1 MADQSNHLIRQIVI
15 STGAVTT
22 LAGGGSGNSTDDTG
36 TRASFKSPQGIT
48 TDGTN
53 LYVADSYNHKIRKI
67 VIDNASVTTLAGTG
81 SSGSTDNTTGTS
93 ASFYGPSGIATD
105 GFNLYVADRSSSLI
119 RRIVIATG
127 AVTTLA
133 GMGSGNPIDDTGT
146 AARFKVPTG
155 ITSDGID
162 LYVLD
167 KQNHLIR
174 KID

>member
-1 MADQSNHLIRQIVI
+1 MADTKNHLIRQIVI
-15 STGAVTT
+15 ST
-22 LAGGGSGNSTDDTG
+22 
-36 TRASFKSPQGIT
+36 RA
-48 TDGTN
+48 
-53 LYVADSYNHKIRKI
+53 
-67 VIDNASVTTLAGTG
+67 VTTLAGTG
-81 SSGSTDNTTGTS
+81 SPGTTDNTTGTS

-133 GMGSGNPIDDTGT
+133 GTGSPGNAHDDTGT
-146 AARFKVPTG
+146 AAIFKVPTG